1 MCSDFGRGSAHL
13 FESPANDI
21 VPISVRRAVIL
32 RGSTEQ
38 FGFIASVEL
47 LQLDPSRGNQ
57 RKHGGSFVGP
67 GFGKFL
73 ILGERNYVAQTAQLC
88 EGTAWNVVVIEDLP
102 AKTPEAER

>member
-32 RGSTEQ
+32 RGSTEP

-57 RKHGGSFVGP
+57 RKHGGSFVKSSSVRRSNKP
-67 GFGKFL
+67 EFL
-73 ILGERNYVAQTAQLC
+73 AIEMMAELVAKRA
-88 EGTAWNVVVIEDLP
+88 
-102 AKTPEAER
+102 